1 MDTNRTLL
9 KVFIASL
16 ALCATAAGAQTIY
29 KQVDP
34 EGRVIFSDQ
43 LNPAARVVASY
54 EPGRPAIRPERED
67 PEPNAEP
74 AAPVTG
80 RSRNDVERAVTTYTS
95 LNSPLA
101 LRVDATESARRARQ
115 EMHKDAAAGVLI
127 VKPVPQEARE
137 HESVAPDEGV
147 SPYYV
152 MWAATF
158 LLLASGLLFVGW
170 QTLRLILR
178 GAFPRW
184 QAGGA

>member
-9 KVFIASL
+9 KVFVASL

-54 EPGRPAIRPERED
+54 EPGRPATRLEWQAS
-67 PEPNAEP
+67 EPNAEP
-74 AAPVTG
+74 VAHASG
-80 RSRNDVERAVTTYTS
+80 RLRDDVERAVATYTS

-127 VKPVPQEARE
+127 VKESRE

-178 GAFPRW
+178 GAFPHR